1 MRGRAIN
8 PVTIKVGTRV
18 SAEENRRLEEI
29 AIKSGFKTTYSL
41 LRYLVFVFLRAAS
54 GDDCVDRT
62 LPIDIVKLFLNSY
75 EGDKE
80 WMLRHIEKVKQQEQ
94 WRSRQQK
101 HRAHKEEQRDIIHDE
116 IQDLFSECEETGME
130 MSWSP
135 DINKRM

>member
-1 MRGRAIN
+1 MRGRTIN

-62 LPIDIVKLFLNSY
+62 LPIDIVKLFLNS
-75 EGDKE
+75 
-80 WMLRHIEKVKQQEQ
+80 
-94 WRSRQQK
+94 
-101 HRAHKEEQRDIIHDE
+101 
-116 IQDLFSECEETGME
+116 
-130 MSWSP
+130 
-135 DINKRM
+135 